1 MIWKHNGNGIGC
13 FTEVH
18 LTLTDNTRSQVGAG
32 QSCCLSRDCT
42 ECCGSVVRVLPHCH
56 TAILPSAAARPL
68 LAARSLVRREG
79 GREGHPHSSPPQST
93 PHTTHCPH
101 QATPA
106 TTGGAQAQI
115 RGSKLTINQVQLAYL
130 RVSYGGFE
138 CGYKLPVTSHV
149 SHKYSNYFAV
159 EPLSYGLL

>member
-1 MIWKHNGNGIGC
+1 MLW
-13 FTEVH
+13 
-18 LTLTDNTRSQVGAG
+18 Q
-32 QSCCLSRDCT
+32 CC
-42 ECCGSVVRVLPHCH
+42 ESVTTLPHCYSAISCS
-56 TAILPSAAARPL
+56 TATTGSPVSGEEGG
-68 LAARSLVRREG
+68 REG

-138 CGYKLPVTSHV
+138 CGYKLLAGYQSCFTQIFKLFCCGTTELWLAVT
-149 SHKYSNYFAV
+149 
-159 EPLSYGLL
+159 P